1 MLTPSRLWKRMTADQ
16 RLQAARAFWL
26 DEQAVEDQV
35 RAVMLISQ
43 QKKFRPK
50 TVAGLDDDR
59 KARHL
64 ASILSLP
71 DTVAARALVTYHL
84 AEQRP
89 MMGAFLDA
97 LGIAHENGLI
107 QDDGVKPDAA
117 KLGPAAAQLAERFP
131 PEQVSLYLNT
141 LLCQDP
147 ATWEG
152 LTAIPQRVEVGA

>member
-1 MLTPSRLWKRMTADQ
+1 
-16 RLQAARAFWL
+16 
-26 DEQAVEDQV
+26 
-35 RAVMLISQ
+35 
-43 QKKFRPK
+43 
-50 TVAGLDDDR
+50 
-59 KARHL
+59 
-64 ASILSLP
+64 
-71 DTVAARALVTYHL
+71 
-84 AEQRP
+84 

-141 LLCQDP
+141 LFCQDP

-152 LTAIPQRVEVGA
+152 LAAVPQRVEADA